1 MAAENNSISEDGRHP
16 ERSRS
21 SGGAKDLPCNSSGS
35 EQAASQP
42 RWWMQPQLW
51 IELFAIANIGFLT
64 FDIFMAHSVNQFR
77 NGAEYIPLFFS
88 ASAPVVLIFALAVR
102 NRWPAVWK
110 DLGYLVGWLAVLV
123 GLTGVILHLESH
135 FFYERT
141 IRSLTYSAPFAAP
154 LAYTGLGFLL
164 IMNRM
169 VDPETIEWAQWVL
182 LLTLGGFV
190 GNFVFSLADHAGNGF
205 FNPLEWVPV
214 VASAIAVGFLAVPLL
229 TRISRQ
235 YIDLCAAMLVLE
247 AGVGLWG
254 FILHAT
260 ANLHGPSLHALDNFI
275 YGAPPMAP
283 LLFPNLMVLGII
295 ALWQLRTN
303 VV

>member
-1 MAAENNSISEDGRHP
+1 MAAENKVSPNQGGHP

-21 SGGAKDLPCNSSGS
+21 SGGEKDLSDNRSVS
-35 EQAASQP
+35 EQ
-42 RWWMQPQLW
+42 RWYLRPQLW

-77 NGAEYIPLFFS
+77 NRAEYIPLFFS
-88 ASAPVVLIFALAVR
+88 ASAPVILIFALAVR

-110 DLGYLVGWLAVLV
+110 DLGYLVGWIAVLV
-123 GLTGVILHLESH
+123 GLTGVILHLQSH

-169 VDPETIEWAQWVL
+169 VDPETVEWAQWVL

-190 GNFVFSLADHAGNGF
+190 GNFIFSLADHAGNGF

-214 VASAIAVGFLAVPLL
+214 VASAVAVGFLAVPLL
-229 TRISRQ
+229 MRISRPF
-235 YIDLCAAMLVLE
+235 IDLCAAVLVVE
-247 AGVGLWG
+247 AGIGLWG
-254 FILHAT
+254 FILHAS
-260 ANLHGPSLHALDNFI
+260 ANLRGPSVHAIDNFI

-295 ALWQLRTN
+295 ALWQLRSN
-303 VV
+303 ES